1 MSRHI
6 TMVLSTARAACLVV
20 IMSFFLIPGPAFA
33 AQATIVAF
41 GDSLVAGQGLPQEEA
56 FPARLEAALRA
67 RGHDV
72 SIVNAGVSGDTTAGG
87 LGRLDWSVPDG
98 TGGVILELG
107 ANDMLRGIDP
117 AQTRKN
123 LDAMLSRLKERGIPV
138 LLAGM
143 RASPNL
149 GSDYAGEFD
158 ALFADLAQKHGAA
171 HYPFFLDGVA
181 AQPSLNQNDGMH
193 PNSAGVDVIVARFL
207 PVMEEFLERAV
218 RQANAN

>member
-6 TMVLSTARAACLVV
+6 TMILNTARAAGLAIVMAFGV
-20 IMSFFLIPGPAFA
+20 IGAPAFA
-33 AQATIVAF
+33 AQATIVAL
-41 GDSLVAGQGLPQEEA
+41 GDSLVAGLGLQQEEA

-67 RGHDV
+67 RGKDV

-98 TGGVILELG
+98 TDGVILELG

-123 LDAMLSRLKERGIPV
+123 LDAILSRLKERDIPV
-138 LLAGM
+138 LVAGM

-149 GSDYAGEFD
+149 GSDYAMEFD
-158 ALFADLAQKHGAA
+158 AIFADLAQKHGAA
-171 HYPFFLDGVA
+171 LYPFFLDGVA
-181 AQPSLNQNDGMH
+181 AQAGLNQDDGMH
-193 PNSAGVDVIVARFL
+193 PNSAGVDAIVARFL
-207 PVMEEFLERAV
+207 PAMEDFLARSV
-218 RQANAN
+218 RQASTN

>member
-6 TMVLSTARAACLVV
+6 TMILNTARAAGLAIVMAFGV
-20 IMSFFLIPGPAFA
+20 IGAPAFA
-33 AQATIVAF
+33 AQATIVAL
-41 GDSLVAGQGLPQEEA
+41 GDSLVAGLGLQQEEA

-67 RGHDV
+67 RGKDV

-98 TGGVILELG
+98 TDGVILELG

-123 LDAMLSRLKERGIPV
+123 LDAILSRLKERDIPV
-138 LLAGM
+138 LVAGM

-149 GSDYAGEFD
+149 GSDYAMEFD
-158 ALFADLAQKHGAA
+158 AIFADLAQKYGAA
-171 HYPFFLDGVA
+171 LYPFFLDGVA
-181 AQPSLNQNDGMH
+181 AQAGLNQDDGMH
-193 PNSAGVDVIVARFL
+193 PNSAGVDAIVARFL
-207 PVMEEFLERAV
+207 PAMEDFLARSV
-218 RQANAN
+218 RQASTN